1 MVYLRM
7 PLSPY
12 LWQYIKRLLPSS
24 PDPSVCK
31 SFVEEALKYTCHVAR
46 VRSVAYAAGF
56 CAYYARMVEKM
67 GVFETVSESIPG
79 KGRNLHILLA
89 FTSQDLFSK
98 HTLDN
103 ILRDLNRQASNSII
117 SDSINNAL
125 ESLRWD
131 DDGELRSRASTMM
144 RKLISA
150 LSRAR
155 EIMGL
160 GSNANA
166 KLFPIVEQE
175 FIDFDDHMYGA
186 PDLILEDPDS
196 GKAVVVEW
204 KTYGVEEGG
213 WSNVDIA
220 QVIAYAIMEARRL
233 GLKGLKDVF
242 KAISGVDMGIALEVA
257 KHADRR
263 PASGQIKVLDSDL
276 VRRALSRDSIRR
288 ELKVLPLIVSK
299 SNSFPPHPYMY
310 ASFDTNATLNRFAK
324 LLRVFRGVV
333 VAAEH
338 LTLQLTN
345 VEGLLAEV
353 RGLDLKDVGGQLDR
367 YCRSTMGLAFNYTP
381 RGILPCGVPRDQRGW
396 PCVTKN
402 GKPFCQFSGRDN
414 ACMFYFGLRDR
425 MDFENIMWRLR
436 YVVFERRERSL
447 MNYKAIDMLF
457 RTTGLRQSLLQDIQR
472 TCKGFVVDLAG
483 VSARMELHD
492 SAVFYVKVS
501 RGGKML
507 GKLRFDIVDIGNV
520 DVGNEESTLVVRR
533 KLREVEVRR
542 GVVGTVKRSVVAS
555 ILESRVRTPL
565 LSINTF
571 LVVGDCDIEGDE
583 VVYYLYSPSPVLYYN
598 LSLFKRYIEIMR
610 DMDPQAKLLL
620 FEAPVNL
627 TIMELRAIDALH
639 RYIATESEKD
649 KGLAS
654 EAGVPE
660 DELSKEAEI
669 VKKVVEGS
677 KGEKDRLE
685 GSTPVHEIFRRVFGG
700 SKRGQK

>member
-1 MVYLRM
+1 MVYLRR

-12 LWQYIKRLLPSS
+12 LWQYIKRLLPGS

-31 SFVEEALKYTCHVAR
+31 GFVEEALRYTCHVAR

-56 CAYYARMVEKM
+56 CAYYARMIEKM
-67 GVFETVSESIPG
+67 GVFEVVSESIPG
-79 KGRNLHILLA
+79 KGRNLHVLLA

-98 HTLDN
+98 HTLDS
-103 ILRDLNRQASNSII
+103 ILRDPSRQASNSII
-117 SDSINNAL
+117 LDSINNAL
-125 ESLRWD
+125 KSLGWD
-131 DDGELRSRASTMM
+131 GDEGLRSRAFTMM

-160 GSNANA
+160 SSSA

-196 GKAVVVEW
+196 GKAVIVEW

-233 GLKGLKDVF
+233 GLKEFKDVF
-242 KAISGVDMGIALEVA
+242 KAISGVDMDIVREVA
-257 KHADRR
+257 KYTDKRLT
-263 PASGQIKVLDSDL
+263 SEQIKVLDSDL
-276 VRRALSRDSIRR
+276 IRRALSQDSIRR
-288 ELKVLPLIVSK
+288 ELKVLPLIVSRSK
-299 SNSFPPHPYMY
+299 SFPPHPYMY
-310 ASFDTNATLNRFAK
+310 VNFDINATLNRFAR

-345 VEGLLAEV
+345 VKELLAEV
-353 RGLDLKDVGGQLDR
+353 RGLDSKDVGEQLDT

-381 RGILPCGVPRDQRGW
+381 CGILPCGVPRDQRKW
-396 PCVTKN
+396 PCVTRN
-402 GKPFCQFSGRDN
+402 GKPFCSFSGADN

-425 MDFENIMWRLR
+425 KDFENIMWRLR
-436 YVVFERRERSL
+436 YIVFEQKERNL
-447 MNYKAIDMLF
+447 MNYKAIDILF
-457 RTTGLRQSLLQDIQR
+457 RTAGLRRSLLQDIQR
-472 TCKGFVVDLAG
+472 TCKGFVVDLDG

-492 SAVFYVKVS
+492 SAVFYVRIN
-501 RGGKML
+501 RGGRML

-520 DVGNEESTLVVRR
+520 DVGNEESALVVRR
-533 KLREVEVRR
+533 KLREVEVRK

-571 LVVGDCDIEGDE
+571 LMVGDCDIEGNE

-610 DMDPQAKLLL
+610 DIDPQAKLLL

-627 TIMELRAIDALH
+627 TIMELRAIDTLH

-654 EAGVPE
+654 EAGISE

-669 VKKVVEGS
+669 VKRVVEGS
-677 KGEKDRLE
+677 KKEKDKFE
-685 GSTPVHEIFRRVFGG
+685 GSTSVHEIFRRVFGG
-700 SKRGQK
+700 SKRG

>member
-1 MVYLRM
+1 MYLRR

-12 LWQYIKRLLPSS
+12 LWQYIERLLLSS
-24 PDPSVCK
+24 PDPSVCRG
-31 SFVEEALKYTCHVAR
+31 FVEEALKYTCHVAR
-46 VRSVAYAAGF
+46 VRSVAYGAGF
-56 CAYYARMVEKM
+56 CAYYARMTEKM
-67 GVFETVSESIPG
+67 GVFEVVSESIPG
-79 KGRNLHILLA
+79 KGRDLHILLA

-103 ILRDLNRQASNSII
+103 ILRGLSRQASNSII
-117 SDSINNAL
+117 MDSINNAV
-125 ESLRWD
+125 ESLGWD
-131 DDGELRSRASTMM
+131 GDEELRNRAFTMM

-160 GSNANA
+160 SSR
-166 KLFPIVEQE
+166 LFPIVEQE

-220 QVIAYAIMEARRL
+220 QVVAYAIMEARRL

-242 KAISGVDMGIALEVA
+242 KAISGVDMDIVLEVA
-257 KHADRR
+257 RYADRR
-263 PASGQIKVLDSDL
+263 LTSEQTRVLESDL
-276 VRRALSRDSIRR
+276 VKRALSRDSIRR

-299 SNSFPPHPYMY
+299 SKSFPPHPYMY
-310 ASFDTNATLNRFAK
+310 ASFDINATLNRFAR

-381 RGILPCGVPRDQRGW
+381 CGILRCGVPRDQRRW
-396 PCVTKN
+396 PCVTRN

-425 MDFENIMWRLR
+425 KDFETIMWRLR

-447 MNYKAIDMLF
+447 MNYKAIDILF
-457 RTTGLRQSLLQDIQR
+457 RTADLRQSLLQDSQR

-492 SAVFYVKVS
+492 SAVFYVKIS

-520 DVGNEESTLVVRR
+520 DVGNEESALVVRR
-533 KLREVEVRR
+533 KLREVEVRK

-571 LVVGDCDIEGDE
+571 LMVGDCDIEGDE
-583 VVYYLYSPSPVLYYN
+583 VVYYLYSPSPVLYHN

-610 DMDPQAKLLL
+610 NIDPQAKLLL

-627 TIMELRAIDALH
+627 TIMELRAIDTLH

-654 EAGVPE
+654 EAGISE

-677 KGEKDRLE
+677 KGEKDKFE

-700 SKRGQK
+700 SKRG

>member
-1 MVYLRM
+1 MVYLRR

-12 LWQYIKRLLPSS
+12 LWQYIERLLLSS
-24 PDPSVCK
+24 PDPSVCRG
-31 SFVEEALKYTCHVAR
+31 FVEEALKYTCHVAR
-46 VRSVAYAAGF
+46 VRSVAYGAGF
-56 CAYYARMVEKM
+56 CAYYARMTEKM
-67 GVFETVSESIPG
+67 GVFEVVSESIPG
-79 KGRNLHILLA
+79 KGRDLHILLA

-98 HTLDN
+98 HTLDS
-103 ILRDLNRQASNSII
+103 ILGDLNRQASNSII
-117 SDSINNAL
+117 MDSINNAV
-125 ESLRWD
+125 ESLGWD
-131 DDGELRSRASTMM
+131 GDEELKNRAFTMM

-155 EIMGL
+155 ETMGL
-160 GSNANA
+160 SSR
-166 KLFPIVEQE
+166 LFPIVEQE

-204 KTYGVEEGG
+204 KTYGVKEGG

-220 QVIAYAIMEARRL
+220 QVVAYAIMEARRL
-233 GLKGLKDVF
+233 GLKGFKDVF
-242 KAISGVDMGIALEVA
+242 KAISGVDMDIVLEVA
-257 KHADRR
+257 RHADKR
-263 PASGQIKVLDSDL
+263 LTSDL
-276 VRRALSRDSIRR
+276 VMRALSRDSIRR
-288 ELKVLPLIVSK
+288 ELKVLPLIISK
-299 SNSFPPHPYMY
+299 SKSFPPHPYMY
-310 ASFDTNATLNRFAK
+310 ASFDINATLNRFAK

-338 LTLQLTN
+338 LALQLTN

-436 YVVFERRERSL
+436 YIVFERRERSL
-447 MNYKAIDMLF
+447 MNYKAIDILF
-457 RTTGLRQSLLQDIQR
+457 RTTGLKQSLLQDIQR

-483 VSARMELHD
+483 ISARMELHD

-520 DVGNEESTLVVRR
+520 DVGNEESALVVRR
-533 KLREVEVRR
+533 KLREVEVRK

-610 DMDPQAKLLL
+610 DIDPQAKLLL

-627 TIMELRAIDALH
+627 TIMELRAIDTLH
-639 RYIATESEKD
+639 RYIATGSEKD

-660 DELSKEAEI
+660 DELSREAEI

-677 KGEKDRLE
+677 KEKKDKFE

-700 SKRGQK
+700 SKRGQE

>member
-1 MVYLRM
+1 
-7 PLSPY
+7 
-12 LWQYIKRLLPSS
+12 
-24 PDPSVCK
+24 
-31 SFVEEALKYTCHVAR
+31 
-46 VRSVAYAAGF
+46 
-56 CAYYARMVEKM
+56 
-67 GVFETVSESIPG
+67 
-79 KGRNLHILLA
+79 
-89 FTSQDLFSK
+89 
-98 HTLDN
+98 
-103 ILRDLNRQASNSII
+103 
-117 SDSINNAL
+117 
-125 ESLRWD
+125 
-131 DDGELRSRASTMM
+131 
-144 RKLISA
+144 
-150 LSRAR
+150 
-155 EIMGL
+155 
-160 GSNANA
+160 
-166 KLFPIVEQE
+166 
-175 FIDFDDHMYGA
+175 
-186 PDLILEDPDS
+186 
-196 GKAVVVEW
+196 
-204 KTYGVEEGG
+204 
-213 WSNVDIA
+213 
-220 QVIAYAIMEARRL
+220 
-233 GLKGLKDVF
+233 
-242 KAISGVDMGIALEVA
+242 
-257 KHADRR
+257 
-263 PASGQIKVLDSDL
+263 
-276 VRRALSRDSIRR
+276 
-288 ELKVLPLIVSK
+288 
-299 SNSFPPHPYMY
+299 
-310 ASFDTNATLNRFAK
+310 
-324 LLRVFRGVV
+324 
-333 VAAEH
+333 
-338 LTLQLTN
+338 
-345 VEGLLAEV
+345 
-353 RGLDLKDVGGQLDR
+353 
-367 YCRSTMGLAFNYTP
+367 
-381 RGILPCGVPRDQRGW
+381 
-396 PCVTKN
+396 
-402 GKPFCQFSGRDN
+402 
-414 ACMFYFGLRDR
+414 MFYFGLRDR

-520 DVGNEESTLVVRR
+520 DVGNEESALVVRR

-610 DMDPQAKLLL
+610 DIDPQAKLLL

-649 KGLAS
+649 KELAS

>member
-1 MVYLRM
+1 MYLRG

-12 LWQYIKRLLPSS
+12 LWQYIERLLPSS
-24 PDPSVCK
+24 PNPSLCRR
-31 SFVEEALKYTCHVAR
+31 FVKEALKYTCHVAR
-46 VRSVAYAAGF
+46 VRSVAYGAGF
-56 CAYYARMVEKM
+56 CAYYARMIEKM
-67 GVFETVSESIPG
+67 GVFEVVSENIPG
-79 KGRNLHILLA
+79 KGRDLHILLA

-117 SDSINNAL
+117 LDSINNAV
-125 ESLRWD
+125 ESLGWD
-131 DDGELRSRASTMM
+131 GDEELKNRAFTMM

-160 GSNANA
+160 SPSA

-204 KTYGVEEGG
+204 KTYGVKEGG

-220 QVIAYAIMEARRL
+220 QVVAYAIMEARRL
-233 GLKGLKDVF
+233 GLKGLKGVF

-263 PASGQIKVLDSDL
+263 LTSEQTKVLESDL
-276 VRRALSRDSIRR
+276 VKRALSRDSIRR

-299 SNSFPPHPYMY
+299 SKSFPPHPYMY
-310 ASFDTNATLNRFAK
+310 ANFDINATLNRFAK
-324 LLRVFRGVV
+324 LLKVFRGVV

-353 RGLDLKDVGGQLDR
+353 RGLDLRDVGGQLDK

-381 RGILPCGVPRDQRGW
+381 RGILPYGVPRDQSKW
-396 PCVTKN
+396 PCVTRN
-402 GKPFCQFSGRDN
+402 GKPYCPFSGRDN

-425 MDFENIMWRLR
+425 KDDFENIMWRLR
-436 YVVFERRERSL
+436 YVVFERRERNL
-447 MNYKAIDMLF
+447 MNYKAIDILF
-457 RTTGLRQSLLQDIQR
+457 RIDDLRQSLLQDIQR

-483 VSARMELHD
+483 VPARMELHD

-520 DVGNEESTLVVRR
+520 DVGNEESALIVRR
-533 KLREVEVRR
+533 KLREVEVRK
-542 GVVGTVKRSVVAS
+542 GVVGTVKRSVVAG

-610 DMDPQAKLLL
+610 DIDPQAKLLL

-627 TIMELRAIDALH
+627 TIMELRAIDTLH

-654 EAGVPE
+654 EAGVSE

-669 VKKVVEGS
+669 VKKVVEES
-677 KGEKDRLE
+677 KEKKDKFE

-700 SKRGQK
+700 SKRG